1 MCGRSAFPARIPSAD
16 IWKVP
21 MNNLAVDYQRGVS
34 NAFSNVAAFVPKLV
48 VFLLI
53 LIIGYIIAKIL
64 SKALA
69 KVLQR
74 VGFDDLVERGGIKK
88 ALAKSQYDAAG
99 ILGKLVFY
107 GLMLFV
113 LSTAFG
119 VFGPNPISGY
129 LTAIIAY
136 LPKIFIAI
144 LIVVVAAAIAS
155 AVKTLIES
163 SLGGLSYGGMLANV
177 VSGLIIALG
186 VIAALNQLNIA
197 QNVVNGLLYAA
208 LAAIVGVIVVAVGGG
223 GIRPMQARWENTLA
237 KYDEEKPNI
246 RQQMSSSS
254 GRVTQVSSSTV
265 GSPVQT
271 GGSTEIRR

>member
-1 MCGRSAFPARIPSAD
+1 
-16 IWKVP
+16 
-21 MNNLAVDYQRGVS
+21 MNNLAVNYQQGIS

-53 LIIGYIIAKIL
+53 LIIGYIIAKVL
-64 SKALA
+64 SKILA

-88 ALAKSQYDAAG
+88 ALARSQYDAAG

-129 LTAIIAY
+129 LTSIIAY

-144 LIVVVAAAIAS
+144 LIIIVAAAIAA
-155 AVKTLIES
+155 AVKNLIES
-163 SLGGLSYGGMLANV
+163 SLGGMSYGGMLANL

-223 GIRPMQARWENTLA
+223 GIRPMQTRWEKTLD
-237 KYDEEKPNI
+237 KYDEEKPKI
-246 RQQMSSSS
+246 RQQVSSAS
-254 GRVTQVSSSTV
+254 GTRVQQVTSSTV
-265 GSPVQT
+265 GSPVQS

>member
-1 MCGRSAFPARIPSAD
+1 MT
-16 IWKVP
+16 
-21 MNNLAVDYQRGVS
+21 NLAVDYQQGVS

-53 LIIGYIIAKIL
+53 LIIGYIVAKII
-64 SKALA
+64 SKVLA

-88 ALAKSQYDAAG
+88 ALARSEYDAAG

-119 VFGPNPISGY
+119 VFGPNPISVY

-144 LIVVVAAAIAS
+144 LIVIVAAAIAA

-177 VSGLIIALG
+177 ASALIIALG

-223 GIRPMQARWENTLA
+223 GIRPMQTRWENTLRA
-237 KYDEEKPNI
+237 YDEEKPKI
-246 RQQMSSSS
+246 REQVSASSG
-254 GRVTQVSSSTV
+254 GRVTRVTSSTLT
-265 GSPVQT
+265 SPGQS
-271 GGSTEIRR
+271 GGSAEVRR